1 MRALI
6 LIAGAA
12 LALTAC
18 GNNDQVDNTTNLD
31 ENLAAENIVS
41 NDVTAIDAVTG
52 EAANM
57 AADMDV
63 NFTNELESVAD
74 NTAVSSSPAPRP
86 SGRPK
91 KPSPETPVSNETAVN
106 ETVNAAE

>member
-1 MRALI
+1 MRAFI
-6 LIAGAA
+6 VAAGAA

-18 GNNDQVDNTTNLD
+18 GNNDRAGNTANLD
-31 ENLAAENIVS
+31 ESLTAENIAS

-63 NFTNELESVAD
+63 NFTNEFDNVAD
-74 NTAVSSSPAPRP
+74 NASAPT
-86 SGRPK
+86 GRPT
-91 KPSPETPVSNETAVN
+91 PSERPRTSEAPTSNKTATNLSVN
-106 ETVNAAE
+106 NAAE